1 MALHPPGA
9 VPVTNSKLVCPLHL
23 PDCNRIPVIDDHL
36 LFRDALSGAISKAC
50 PDTRFEEGRIIDEA
64 IVALDNQVTFDLA
77 LIDLKIPGV
86 QRSDSLMRLRKR
98 YPRPSKSL
106 PSVSGKL

>member
-9 VPVTNSKLVCPLHL
+9 VPVTNRKLVCPLHL

-36 LFRDALSGAISKAC
+36 LFRDASSGAISKAC
-50 PDTRFEEGRIIDEA
+50 PDARFEEGHNTDEA